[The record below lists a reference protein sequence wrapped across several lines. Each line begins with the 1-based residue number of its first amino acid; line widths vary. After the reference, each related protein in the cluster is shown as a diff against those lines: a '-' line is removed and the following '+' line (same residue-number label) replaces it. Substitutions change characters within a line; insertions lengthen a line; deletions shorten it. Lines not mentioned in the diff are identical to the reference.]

1 MKSIKLIFSAL
12 VVVFLFTSQEVSA
25 QNEDSKFGTDSIE
38 CLKQSSLY
46 REFVKQKNYHDAIS
60 HWKWTFENCPK
71 SSRNIYL
78 DGVKIYSDLIGTAKS
93 EAERTAFVDTLMQ
106 VYQARITHFGQEDFV
121 KGRMGIDLLRFQPSA
136 VTEAYDHLSF
146 SIKNLG
152 KSSEYAV
159 AVTFMQASSFMYKNN
174 SIPKERTLEDFTI
187 AMKSMEESYE
197 YFVVK
202 GDQDK
207 ADKVKSAI
215 QNIETYFMESGA
227 ADCGVL
233 IPYFTPKFNE
243 TPGDVELL
251 KNITKILDKAECND
265 SDLYY
270 DASKQLHKLS
280 PSAESAVYIAR
291 AALKREIFTESVEFY
306 KQAIEL
312 QQDKLEKARYY
323 YELGLITFSQL
334 HDYEGARR
342 YALLSLENDP
352 TNGKAYILIGNLYAS
367 SGSRCG
373 DDDFKQRTV
382 YWAAVDKFEMAKKA
396 DSSLAI
402 DANKLINAYSAQFPN
417 GEILF
422 FNNLT
427 EGSVYTVGCWINEKT
442 RVRKSN

>member
-1 MKSIKLIFSAL
+1 MKSMKLILSVL
-12 VVVFLFTSQEVSA
+12 VVFTLFTVQQVSA
-25 QNEDSKFGTDSIE
+25 QSESSKFGNDSIE

-46 REFVKQKNYHDAIS
+46 REFIKQKNYHDAFP
-60 HWKWTFENCPK
+60 HWKWTYSNCPK

-78 DGVKIYSDLIGTAKS
+78 DGVKLYTEFIGNAKS
-93 EAERTAFVDTLMQ
+93 EAERSSYVDTLMQ
-106 VYQARITHFGQEDFV
+106 VYKTRIIHFGQDDFV

-136 VTEAYDHLSF
+136 VTEAYDYLGYSV
-146 SIKNLG
+146 KELG

-159 AVTFMQASSFMYKNN
+159 AVTFMQASSFMFKNN
-174 SIPKERTLEDFTI
+174 SISKEKTLEDFSL
-187 AMKSMEESYE
+187 AMKAMEESYQ
-197 YFVVK
+197 YFVTK

-207 ADKVKSAI
+207 ADKVKSAL

-233 IPYFTPKFNE
+233 IPYFSPKFSE
-243 TPGDVELL
+243 SPGDIELL
-251 KNITKILDKAECND
+251 KNITKILDKADCND
-265 SDLYY
+265 SELYY
-270 DASKQLHKLS
+270 DASKQLHKLA
-280 PSAESAVYIAR
+280 PSAESSVYIAR
-291 AALKREIFTESVEFY
+291 AALKRELYTEAVEFY
-306 KQAIEL
+306 KQGIEL

-334 HDYEGARR
+334 HDYESARR

-396 DSSLAI
+396 DPSLSI
-402 DANKLINAYSAQFPN
+402 DANKLISAYTAQFPN
-417 GEILF
+417 SEILF

-427 EGSVYTVGCWINEKT
+427 EGAVYTVGCWINEKT

>member
-1 MKSIKLIFSAL
+1 MKSMKLIFSVL
-12 VVVFLFTSQEVSA
+12 MVFTLFTVQQVAA
-25 QNEDSKFGTDSIE
+25 QNEDSKFGNDSIE

-46 REFVKQKNYHDAIS
+46 REFVKQKNFHDAFP
-60 HWKWTFENCPK
+60 HWKWTYQNCPK

-78 DGVKIYSDLIGTAKS
+78 DGVKLYTEFIGNAKS
-93 EAERTAFVDTLMQ
+93 EAERTAYVDTLMQ
-106 VYQARITHFGQEDFV
+106 VYKARITHFGQEDFV
-121 KGRMGIDLLRFQPSA
+121 KGRMGIDLLRFQPSS
-136 VTEAYDHLSF
+136 VTEAYDYLGY
-146 SIKNLG
+146 SIKELG

-159 AVTFMQASSFMYKNN
+159 AVTFMQASSFMFKNN
-174 SIPKERTLEDFTI
+174 SISKEKTLEDFSL
-187 AMKSMEESYE
+187 AMKAMEESYQ
-197 YFVVK
+197 YFVAK

-207 ADKVKSAI
+207 ADKIKSSI

-227 ADCGVL
+227 ADCSVL
-233 IPYFTPKFNE
+233 IPYFKPKFSE
-243 TPGDVELL
+243 TPGDIELL
-251 KNITKILDKAECND
+251 KNMTKILDKAECND
-265 SDLYY
+265 SELYY
-270 DASKQLHKLS
+270 DASKQLHKLA

-291 AALKREIFTESVEFY
+291 AALKRELYTESVEFY
-306 KQAIEL
+306 KQAIDL
-312 QQDKLEKARYY
+312 QQDKLEKSRFY

-342 YALLSLENDP
+342 YALLSLESDP

-382 YWAAVDKFEMAKKA
+382 YWAAVDKFEMAKKV
-396 DSSLAI
+396 DPSLAI
-402 DANKLINAYSAQFPN
+402 DANKLINAYTAQFPN
-417 GEILF
+417 SEILF